1 MNFGLNE
8 TQQHVKDAARE
19 FFSKEL
25 PMAEVRRLIDTDA
38 GYEPGLWKKV
48 AEQGYT
54 GMIFPEAYDGVGL
67 GPVEMAAVLEE
78 MGRAL
83 VPGPFVSTVLLAG
96 TLLDRAGSDEQ
107 KKKYLA
113 PICRGEIRATL
124 ALLERSA
131 SWDPAA
137 VRMDAKAVGDCF
149 ELTGE
154 KLFVG
159 DAAVADFII
168 VVARGPIGDR
178 VILIVPSTSP
188 GLTVTPTPGVDLTRP
203 LYRVSFDRVKVS
215 AGDVLAKGDR
225 AAAALARALD
235 VVAAGLSAE
244 MVGGMQQLLDLTVS
258 YAKTR
263 TQFGRAI
270 GSFQAV
276 QHRCVDLFAL
286 VEGARSAAYY
296 AAWTLGP
303 GNVAEADARLAVSV
317 AKAYASDAFR
327 EAGNS
332 AIQVQGGM
340 GFTWEND
347 AHLYYRRAKGS
358 ELLCGDATFHRNRI
372 GSDLTLDAAIGVA
385 PSTPRD
391 RIADR

>member
-1 MNFGLNE
+1 VNFGLSD

-19 FFSKEL
+19 FFSIEL
-25 PMAEVRRLIDTDA
+25 PMAEVRKLAETDTAFDA
-38 GYEPGLWKKV
+38 GLWKKM

-96 TLLDRAGSDEQ
+96 TLIDVAGSEEH

-113 PICRGEIRATL
+113 AICRGEMRATV
-124 ALLERSA
+124 ALLERNA

-137 VRMDAKAVGDCF
+137 ARMEAKLADGGF

-159 DAAVADFII
+159 DAAVADFVI
-168 VVARGPIGDR
+168 VAGRELL
-178 VILIVPSTSP
+178 LIVPSDAK
-188 GLTVTPTPGVDLTRP
+188 GLTRTPTPGVDLTRR
-203 LYRVSFDRVKVS
+203 LYQLSFDRVQVP
-215 AGDVLAKGDR
+215 ADGVLARGTR
-225 AAAALARALD
+225 ASAALARALD
-235 VVAAGLSAE
+235 ITAAGLSAE

-263 TQFGRAI
+263 TQFGRTI

-276 QHRCVDLFAL
+276 QHRCVDMFAL
-286 VEGARSAAYY
+286 VEGARSAAYH
-296 AAWTLGP
+296 AAWTLGH
-303 GNVAEADARLAVSV
+303 AEDAAPLAVSV
-317 AKAYASDAFR
+317 AKAFASDAYR

-347 AHLYYRRAKGS
+347 AHLYYRRAKGA
-358 ELLCGDATFHRNRI
+358 ELLCGDATFHRDRI
-372 GSDLTLDAAIGVA
+372 GRSLIGV
-385 PSTPRD
+385 
-391 RIADR
+391 

>member
-1 MNFGLNE
+1 VNFGLSE
-8 TQQHVKDAARE
+8 TQQHVKDAAHE

-25 PMAEVRRLIDTDA
+25 PMADVRKLIERDTAFDA
-38 GYEPGLWKKV
+38 ALWKKV

-96 TLLDRAGSDEQ
+96 TLLDAAASDEQ
-107 KKKYLA
+107 KKTYLA
-113 PICRGEIRATL
+113 PICRGEMRATL

-131 SWDPAA
+131 SWDPSA

-168 VVARGPIGDR
+168 VAARD
-178 VILIVPSTSP
+178 VLLVVPSKSP
-188 GLTVTPTPGVDLTRP
+188 GLTLTATPGVDLTRR

-215 AGDVLAKGDR
+215 GGDLLAKGDR
-225 AAAALARALD
+225 ASTALARALD
-235 VVAAGLSAE
+235 VAAAGLSAE

-263 TQFGRAI
+263 TQFGRTI

-296 AAWTLGP
+296 AAWALGH
-303 GNVAEADARLAVSV
+303 DASAAPLAVSV
-317 AKAYASDAFR
+317 AKAWASDAYR

-358 ELLCGDATFHRNRI
+358 ELLCGDATFHRDRI
-372 GSDLTLDAAIGVA
+372 GKTL
-385 PSTPRD
+385 R
-391 RIADR
+391 

>member
-1 MNFGLNE
+1 VNFGLSD
-8 TQQHVKDAARE
+8 TQQQVKDAARE

-25 PMAEVRRLIDTDA
+25 PMAEVRKLIETDSA
-38 GYEPGLWKKV
+38 FDAKLWKKI

-54 GMIFPEAYDGVGL
+54 GMIFPESYDGVGL

-83 VPGPFVSTVLLAG
+83 LPGPFVSTVLLAG
-96 TLLDRAGSDEQ
+96 TLIDAVGSAEQ

-113 PICRGEIRATL
+113 PICRGEARATV
-124 ALLERSA
+124 AILERSA
-131 SWDPAA
+131 SWDPSA
-137 VRMDAKAVGDCF
+137 VRMEAKPAGDGY

-159 DAAVADFII
+159 DAAIADFI
-168 VVARGPIGDR
+168 VVSARGAL
-178 VILIVPSTSP
+178 VVVPSKSA
-188 GLTVTPTPGVDLTRP
+188 GVAIAGMPGVDLTRR

-215 AGDVLAKGDR
+215 AGDVLAKGES
-225 AAAALARALD
+225 AAKALARTLD
-235 VVAAGLSAE
+235 VAAAGISAE
-244 MVGGMQQLLDLTVS
+244 MVGGMQQLLDLTVA

-263 TQFGRAI
+263 TQFGRTI

-276 QHRCVDLFAL
+276 QHRCVDVFAL

-296 AAWTLGP
+296 AAWELGH
-303 GNVAEADARLAVSV
+303 GDDASARMAVSV
-317 AKAYASDAFR
+317 AKAFASDGYR

-358 ELLCGDATFHRNRI
+358 ELLCGDATFHRDRI
-372 GSDLTLDAAIGVA
+372 GLALT
-385 PSTPRD
+385 
-391 RIADR
+391 

>member
-1 MNFGLNE
+1 VNFGLND

-25 PMAEVRRLIDTDA
+25 PMPEVRKLIETDTAFDRT
-38 GYEPGLWKKV
+38 LWKKI

-67 GPVEMAAVLEE
+67 GPVEMAAVMEE

-96 TLLDRAGSDEQ
+96 ALLDAAGNDDQ

-113 PICRGEIRATL
+113 PICRGDMRATV
-124 ALLERSA
+124 ALLERGA

-137 VRMDAKAVGDCF
+137 ARMEAKAAGGGF
-149 ELTGE
+149 ELSGE

-159 DAAVADFII
+159 DAAAADFII
-168 VVARGPIGDR
+168 LVARDAL
-178 VILIVPSTSP
+178 VIVPSKTT
-188 GLTVTPTPGVDLTRP
+188 GLKVTPTPGVDLTRR
-203 LYRVSFDRVKVS
+203 LYSVSLDRVKVP
-215 AGDVLAKGDR
+215 ADDVLAKGER
-225 AAAALARALD
+225 ARTALARALD
-235 VVAAGLSAE
+235 VAAAGLSAE

-296 AAWTLGP
+296 AAWTLGHD
-303 GNVAEADARLAVSV
+303 EAAAPLAVSV
-317 AKAYASDAFR
+317 AKAYASDAYR

-372 GSDLTLDAAIGVA
+372 GLGLVC
-385 PSTPRD
+385 R
-391 RIADR
+391 

>member
-1 MNFGLNE
+1 MNFGLSD

-25 PMAEVRRLIDTDA
+25 PTPAVRSLMESETAFDA
-38 GYEPGLWKKV
+38 ALWEKI
-48 AEQGYT
+48 AQQGYT
-54 GMIFPEAYDGVGL
+54 GLMFPEAHDGVGL

-83 VPGPFVSTVLLAG
+83 VPGPFVSAVLLAG
-96 TLLDRAGSDEQ
+96 TMLDAAGSEEQ
-107 KKKYLA
+107 KKRYLA
-113 PICRGEIRATL
+113 PICRGEQRATV

-137 VRMDAKAVGDCF
+137 VTMEAKAVDGGF
-149 ELTGE
+149 EVTGE

-168 VVARGPIGDR
+168 VVVNGP
-178 VILIVPSTSP
+178 VLLIVPSGST
-188 GLTVTPTPGVDLTRP
+188 GLTRTATPGVDLTRR
-203 LYRVSFDRVKVS
+203 LYRLAFDRVRVP
-215 AGDVLAKGDR
+215 AGGVLATGAR
-225 AAAALARALD
+225 AAAALDRALD
-235 VVAAGLSAE
+235 ITAAGLAAE
-244 MVGGMQQLLDLTVS
+244 MVGGMQQLLDLTVA

-263 TQFGRAI
+263 TQFGRTI

-276 QHRCVDLFAL
+276 QHRCVDMFAL
-286 VEGARSAAYY
+286 VEGARSAAYH
-296 AAWTLGP
+296 AAWSLGHEDP
-303 GNVAEADARLAVSV
+303 RTARLAVSV
-317 AKAYASDAFR
+317 AKAYASDAYR
-327 EAGNS
+327 EVGNS

-347 AHLYYRRAKGS
+347 AHLYYRRAKSS

-372 GSDLTLDAAIGVA
+372 GCALTQ
-385 PSTPRD
+385 T
-391 RIADR
+391 